1 MSRRK
6 SCAVT
11 TKYSQELVSPGLKLS
26 TTATWACVHCSFS
39 RGIDG
44 SLVLLRHLSTGNM
57 QKLANRVITN
67 KVSTQQRKQ
76 SEETAH
82 KKRRNVCQPVI

>member
-6 SCAVT
+6 LGAVT

-26 TTATWACVHCSFS
+26 TTTTWACVHCSFS

-44 SLVLLRHLSTGNM
+44 SLVLLRHL
-57 QKLANRVITN
+57 QV
-67 KVSTQQRKQ
+67 Q
-76 SEETAH
+76 ETC
-82 KKRRNVCQPVI
+82 KNWQIGS